1 MADYEPTF
9 GESLPS
15 TMKSWWKEL
24 SNGTHALVRY
34 VVGKLQ
40 IGDADV
46 SSDNPLPVELNSDEA
61 AGSQGSIR
69 KSRTASIVITS
80 GTAISERFD
89 LRDVAG
95 IIIHMPD
102 AWTAASIGFQVCED
116 ETGLYLPLYDDSDLI
131 VEITSADANKAY
143 AAPADIFA
151 ARYVRLW
158 SQDGAGADTN
168 QVASRTFN
176 ISLKA

>member
-1 MADYEPTF
+1 MADYTPTF
-9 GESLPS
+9 GESLPPA
-15 TMKSWWKEL
+15 MRSWWKEL

-46 SSDNPLPVELNSDEA
+46 SESNPLPVELNSDEV

-69 KSRTASIVITS
+69 KSRTILVVIAN
-80 GTAISERFD
+80 GTAVSERFD

-95 IIIHMPD
+95 IIIHMPA

-116 ETGLYLPLYDDSDLI
+116 ETGLYLPLYD
-131 VEITSADANKAY
+131 EAQ
-143 AAPADIFA
+143 DI
-151 ARYVRLW
+151 
-158 SQDGAGADTN
+158 DHTG
-168 QVASRTFN
+168 
-176 ISLKA
+176 